1 MIELLSF
8 LFASGVGFGL
18 ACLIFGTLLDR
29 SNNIGDSRGG
39 VSDYKAY
46 VSFTARKDRLNKEE
60 RGSFCSMYAKRIDDP
75 STEPKPFERV
85 RRLTDEEIAE
95 YRRAAEEKQASQLA
109 REKDRAVEHAQ
120 DDGRAVEVL
129 EIVIDALR
137 YGVDGLLQ
145 PLVGD
150 VGYEVPVFDENPAF
164 HLLDDLICE
173 NTHYLFHWQ
182 TESSRVSLRPAS
194 DALRVRFPPP
204 SAIWGVFE
212 DGTAKFPPPSSIW
225 G

>member
-60 RGSFCSMYAKRIDDP
+60 RGSFCRMYAKRIDDP

-95 YRRAAEEKQASQLA
+95 YRRAAEEKQTAQLA
-109 REKDRAVEHAQ
+109 REK
-120 DDGRAVEVL
+120 
-129 EIVIDALR
+129 EIFGTTDNEFELWES
-137 YGVDGLLQ
+137 Q
-145 PLVGD
+145 
-150 VGYEVPVFDENPAF
+150 NPST
-164 HLLDDLICE
+164 DLK
-173 NTHYLFHWQ
+173 
-182 TESSRVSLRPAS
+182 
-194 DALRVRFPPP
+194 
-204 SAIWGVFE
+204 GVFKPLDE
-212 DGTAKFPPPSSIW
+212 E
-225 G
+225 